1 MGRPGI
7 KYHNMANGKINVP
20 KIGFAIFIAAVLI
33 LAWLPGRAQI
43 APKGAIEIEEGG
55 KLWITGSA
63 SVVDYTCRAEQLSG
77 NGNIENASEPQ
88 QNIKGHG
95 AVSIRVSV
103 PVKSL
108 ECGKRAMNN
117 DMYEAL
123 KADKYPSIH
132 YQLLNATLVDSNRA
146 SSKEER
152 GWMNIKTTGV
162 LEIAGVQDT
171 TQVFVQGKLLS
182 EDRFRVRGSKGV
194 SMNTYDIKPPTAL
207 LGLIKA
213 SSELTVNFDVTVRLN
228 NGSKASTDFRKK

>member
-1 MGRPGI
+1 MSCLGI
-7 KYHNMANGKINVP
+7 KYHNMANGKTNVD
-20 KIGFAIFIAAVLI
+20 KIGFATLIAAVLI
-33 LAWLPGRAQI
+33 LAGLPARAQI
-43 APKGAIEIEEGG
+43 APQGAIEIEEGG

>member
-1 MGRPGI
+1 M
-7 KYHNMANGKINVP
+7 
-20 KIGFAIFIAAVLI
+20 
-33 LAWLPGRAQI
+33 
-43 APKGAIEIEEGG
+43 
-55 KLWITGSA
+55 
-63 SVVDYTCRAEQLSG
+63 VDYTCRAEQLSG

-146 SSKEER
+146 SSKEEP
-152 GWMNIKTTGV
+152 GWINIQTIGV
-162 LEIAGVQDT
+162 LEIAGVKDT
-171 TQVFVQGKLLS
+171 TQIFVRGRLLS
-182 EDRFRVRGSKGV
+182 KDRFRVRGSKGV

-228 NGSKASTDFRKK
+228 NGSKASTDFRRK

>member
-146 SSKEER
+146 SSKEEP
-152 GWMNIKTTGV
+152 GWINIQTIGV
-162 LEIAGVQDT
+162 LEIAGVKDT
-171 TQVFVQGKLLS
+171 TQIFVRGRLLS
-182 EDRFRVRGSKGV
+182 KDRFRVRGSKGV

-228 NGSKASTDFRKK
+228 NGSKASTDFRRK

>member
-1 MGRPGI
+1 MLLFAI
-7 KYHNMANGKINVP
+7 KYHNMANGKINVY
-20 KIGFAIFIAAVLI
+20 KIGFAIIIAAVLI

-43 APKGAIEIEEGG
+43 APQGAIEIEEGG

-77 NGNIENASEPQ
+77 NGDIENASEPQ

-108 ECGKRAMNN
+108 ECGKRAMNK

-132 YQLLNATLVDSNRA
+132 YQLLNATLVDSNRT
-146 SSKEER
+146 SSKEEP
-152 GWMNIKTTGV
+152 GWMNIQTTGV
-162 LEIAGVQDT
+162 LEIAGVKDT

-182 EDRFRVRGSKGV
+182 EELFRVKGSKQI
-194 SMNTYDIKPPTAL
+194 SMKMYNIKPPTAMF
-207 LGLIKA
+207 GLIKA
-213 SSELTVNFDVTVRLN
+213 SSELTVHFDVTVQLKNTSNISRGN
-228 NGSKASTDFRKK
+228 KPK